1 MVGRMKELL
10 ALGSML
16 EFLQRGDVIE
26 ALDLVTAR
34 TDWYIPTLQF
44 LMRPDNR
51 KPRFAHS
58 SWLEE
63 LTCLA

>member
-16 EFLQRGDVIE
+16 EFLQHEDVIE
-26 ALDLVTAR
+26 ILDAVTAR

-44 LMRPDNR
+44 LIRPDNR
-51 KPRFAHS
+51 KSRPCSLIMA
-58 SWLEE
+58 
-63 LTCLA
+63 